1 MDFSFRFFSFCDFT
15 FLYSIASRLECL
27 FFFLLILL
35 SNLPCF
41 LSFFYFSIF
50 YSSFLPSFIQP
61 SSLPLSKFPI
71 SLSATISYSTFP
83 CAAGTYSEQ
92 QGLYTA
98 SQCTICSAGS
108 YCVSTALNCT
118 VLYCTG
124 RALRTYAFFNMLL
137 LVVIGNLWF
146 FLL

>member
-41 LSFFYFSIF
+41 LSFLL
-50 YSSFLPSFIQP
+50 SSTFISLSFI
-61 SSLPLSKFPI
+61 LPFFLLLFNLPHFPI

-118 VLYCTG
+118 VLYWPCF
-124 RALRTYAFFNMLL
+124 AHVCVLQH
-137 LVVIGNLWF
+137 VITSGNR
-146 FLL
+146 